1 MHAVIPGTECVS
13 SSADG
18 QIAIGMQTVIAGIY
32 RKGSVFYQQIATGL
46 DSLGAGIFNTGV
58 FGIAILCFTSG
69 SCIFGSCASSSFTVS
84 LCTAFF
90 RSGLFHTGSLT
101 GFLRTAVR
109 STVLHIAAFL
119 ICCSRILRWLHIR
132 HSRTALTEISAR
144 SLHIVLFRRFRVA
157 APGCDLVSSAID
169 LQHTGS
175 RDTVSICLQY
185 VCSICQIDK
194 SFALILAVFTVDR
207 IFSGFDCKS
216 SICDADTVLSG
227 HSLFFGSNLI
237 RSTGDHKIILRHDS
251 MPRRCYCHTAASIEC
266 QIFFGKDCPVH
277 VAVGI
282 VRK

>member
-1 MHAVIPGTECVS
+1 MHAVISGTECVNS
-13 SSADG
+13 AADG
-18 QIAIGMQTVIAGIY
+18 HIAVGMETVIAGIY

-46 DSLGAGIFNTGV
+46 DSLGTGIFSTGV
-58 FGIAILCFTSG
+58 FGTAILCFTSG

-132 HSRTALTEISAR
+132 LSRAALTEISAR
-144 SLHIVLFRRFRVA
+144 SLPVALFRRIGA
-157 APGCDLVSSAID
+157 STTGCDVIRSIVD

-175 RDTVSICLQY
+175 RDAVS
-185 VCSICQIDK
+185 VCCQCISSPRQIDP

-251 MPRRCYCHTAASIEC
+251 MPRRCYCQTAASIEC
-266 QIFFGKDCPVH
+266 QIFF
-277 VAVGI
+277 
-282 VRK
+282 

>member
-1 MHAVIPGTECVS
+1 MICLIRMHAVISGTECVS
-13 SSADG
+13 SAADG
-18 QIAIGMQTVIAGIY
+18 HIAVGMQTVIAGIY
-32 RKGSVFYQQIATGL
+32 RKGSIFYQQIATGL
-46 DSLGAGIFNTGV
+46 DSLGAGIFSTGIFSTGV

-169 LQHTGS
+169 L
-175 RDTVSICLQY
+175 
-185 VCSICQIDK
+185 
-194 SFALILAVFTVDR
+194 
-207 IFSGFDCKS
+207 
-216 SICDADTVLSG
+216 
-227 HSLFFGSNLI
+227 
-237 RSTGDHKIILRHDS
+237 
-251 MPRRCYCHTAASIEC
+251 
-266 QIFFGKDCPVH
+266 
-277 VAVGI
+277 
-282 VRK
+282 